1 MNNPEHLQQLYGGD
15 VGDYAF
21 HQKPI
26 DYNATF
32 MSPNDQV
39 LGDIYS
45 SQIKPKGS
53 IDTSGIYRSANV
65 PLQSLIERQPDKFEQ
80 MLSDTLTQIAKI
92 VDITNNTG
100 STAIPSLTPKEQTQA
115 DLAQA
120 QDNVAQAMK
129 ELAALGAI

>member
-1 MNNPEHLQQLYGGD
+1 MNNPEHLQQIYGGD
-15 VGDYAF
+15 VGDYDF

-26 DYNATF
+26 DYNATSL
-32 MSPNDQV
+32 SPNDQV
-39 LGDIYS
+39 LGDIYN

-53 IDTSGIYRSANV
+53 IDTSGIYRSTNV

-92 VDITNNTG
+92 VDITTNTG
-100 STAIPSLTPKEQTQA
+100 STAVPSVTPKEQTQA